1 MAAIGSGFFGA
12 TVLRLGFA
20 ALTFFVLGALARFAG
35 LALTFAFFA
44 AAFFAATFFA
54 ALFFAPAFFA
64 TTFLAP
70 AFLAPVLFAF
80 FATLAFFAIASPHA
94 VVAAVISIGGA
105 RPPRQ

>member
-1 MAAIGSGFFGA
+1 M
-12 TVLRLGFA
+12 RLGFA
-20 ALTFFVLGALARFAG
+20 ALTFFALGALARFAG

-44 AAFFAATFFA
+44 AAFFAA
-54 ALFFAPAFFA
+54 LFFAPAFFA

-70 AFLAPVLFAF
+70 AFFLAPVLFAF
-80 FATLAFFAIASPHA
+80 FATLAFFAIASPHV